1 MEMTSF
7 NFWRQAAYLF
17 VVSSLIVASGCT
29 KSSLRE
35 LPFLRP
41 ADKTEDAIEQSLAS
55 PDSIPL
61 TIWHDSFENAL
72 QASRDTGRPILADFT
87 GSDWCT
93 WCIKLKKDVFETSEF
108 KEWARENVILLELD
122 YPKRAMQSTAIRKQN
137 KALSDRYNIS
147 VYPTVL
153 FLDSEGEVLGKLG
166 HMQQPSDW
174 IAAATPMLVEQ
185 NRLSAFK

>member
-29 KSSLRE
+29 KSTLRE

-61 TIWHDSFENAL
+61 TIWHDSFETAL
-72 QASRDTGRPILADFT
+72 QASRDTGKPILADFT

-122 YPKRAMQSTAIRKQN
+122 YPKRAMQSAAIRKQN
-137 KALSDRYNIS
+137 KELSDRYNVS
-147 VYPTVL
+147 SYPTVL
-153 FLDSEGEVLGKLG
+153 FLDSEGGVLGKLG
-166 HMQQPSDW
+166 HMREPSDW
-174 IAAATPMLVEQ
+174 IAAAMPMLVEQ
-185 NRLSAFK
+185 NRLSEFK